1 MTIANMLDFKSWSRI
16 GLAMLGAVAASM
28 AIGAARADDAMP
40 NACPVDGCTVKIIG
54 VKKAGS
60 ELELTFEANYKPDM
74 SKNHIHVWWGEN
86 YKVEQVTSNAETVYH
101 VKQGEW
107 HPTGDYP
114 VYVTT
119 SAAST
124 AVRGSA
130 KTLCVSPA
138 DRDHNILDV
147 KIFQCLDVS
156 EYL

>member
-1 MTIANMLDFKSWSRI
+1 MIIAYVTDLNRWSWM
-16 GLAMLGAVAASM
+16 GLTMAGAIAASVS
-28 AIGAARADDAMP
+28 ASPSRADDAMP

-60 ELELTFEANYKPDM
+60 ELELTFEANYSPDM

-107 HPTGDYP
+107 HPTSDYP
-114 VYVTT
+114 VYITT

-124 AVRGSA
+124 SVRGSA

-147 KIFQCLDVS
+147 KVFQCLDVG